1 MMTQAF
7 YTGISGIKSNSEGI
21 NIVSDNLANIN
32 TVGFK
37 ANDYEFASLFEDMI
51 STNAQGSSVNSSVG
65 LGVDVQ
71 ANSMVNK
78 EGSPMLS
85 EKSTDLAIQGD
96 GWFGIQGANEPIYT
110 RNGNFSFDK
119 NSDLVTGDGYH
130 VLGTKGN
137 NVSGDKLTSVLDN
150 IALSDVKSQEKLNF
164 PQSLKYPAEA
174 TKNVKFSGNIGT
186 DNTVREMGAEV
197 IDANGDKNS
206 LKLNFTKS
214 ATQTLPGSQWDVK
227 ATVESLDGKTI
238 YDTKNAKLGF
248 DDKGALVSS
257 DLSTMD
263 NNGSIVNV
271 DFGNSF
277 SGIVSFANTPISASS
292 SSDGTV
298 GGDLIS
304 YDINKNGE
312 VIASFTNGK
321 QSSVGKIGVFHF
333 QNNQGLDRISGT
345 RFKESPNSG
354 NAIFYKDA
362 NGNNIIGTDI
372 SNYKLESSNV
382 STEAGLTNLI
392 ILQRA
397 YDANSKSIT
406 TADQMI
412 QKALSMHK

>member
-1 MMTQAF
+1 M
-7 YTGISGIKSNSEGI
+7 
-21 NIVSDNLANIN
+21 
-32 TVGFK
+32 
-37 ANDYEFASLFEDMI
+37 
-51 STNAQGSSVNSSVG
+51 
-65 LGVDVQ
+65 
-71 ANSMVNK
+71 
-78 EGSPMLS
+78 
-85 EKSTDLAIQGD
+85 
-96 GWFGIQGANEPIYT
+96 
-110 RNGNFSFDK
+110 
-119 NSDLVTGDGYH
+119 VTGDGYH

-137 NVSGDKLTSVLDN
+137 NVSGDKLTSVLDSV
-150 IALSDVKSQEKLNF
+150 ALADVKSQEKLNF
-164 PQSLKYPAEA
+164 SQSLRYPAEA

-197 IDANGDKNS
+197 IDAKGDKNS

-227 ATVESLDGKTI
+227 ATIKSLDGKTI
-238 YDTKNAKLGF
+238 YDTKNAKLSF

-257 DLSTMD
+257 TLSTMD
-263 NNGSIVNV
+263 NNGSTVNV

-277 SGIVSFANTPISASS
+277 SGIISFSNTPISASS
-292 SSDGTV
+292 TSDGTV
-298 GGDLIS
+298 GGDLSS

-321 QSSVGKIGVFHF
+321 QSSVGRIGVFHF

-345 RFKESPNSG
+345 KFKESPNSG

-382 STEAGLTNLI
+382 STEGGLTNLI